1 MQGTRHYLSTEHAF
15 GATISVIMDIA
26 ERIAALEARNLK
38 VEAHK
43 AWEGSWTRRGF
54 IMLVTYIVAVAW
66 LTVIHESNLWLK
78 AVVPVAGFLLSTLTI
93 GPLKHVWVRY
103 QYKK

>member
-1 MQGTRHYLSTEHAF
+1 
-15 GATISVIMDIA
+15 MDI
-26 ERIAALEARNLK
+26 EQRVSALEQRNAK
-38 VEAHK
+38 VDSNK

-54 IMLVTYIVAVAW
+54 IMLMTYVVAVVW

-93 GPLKHVWVRY
+93 GPLKQWWVRTC
-103 QYKK
+103 YKK

>member
-1 MQGTRHYLSTEHAF
+1 
-15 GATISVIMDIA
+15 MD
-26 ERIAALEARNLK
+26 LEEEIGQLKRRNLR
-38 VEAHK
+38 VEADK
-43 AWEGSWTRRGF
+43 GWEGSWTRRVF
-54 IMLVTYIVAVAW
+54 IMAVTYVVAVSW
-66 LTVIHESNLWLK
+66 LIVIHESNVWLK

>member
-1 MQGTRHYLSTEHAF
+1 
-15 GATISVIMDIA
+15 MDIT

-43 AWEGSWTRRGF
+43 AWEGSWTRRVF
-54 IMLVTYIVAVAW
+54 IMFVTYAVAVAW
-66 LTVIHESNLWLK
+66 LSVIHESNLWLK

-93 GPLKHVWVRY
+93 GPLKQWWVRMC
-103 QYKK
+103 YKK